1 MLEIGKTIVSL
12 DLITSHFTCD
22 LQTCKGACCVSGDS
36 GAPLEPDE
44 AEILGDIFHVLR
56 PYLSEKSV
64 KSIEEQGTSVIDI
77 ERDTVTPLIDG
88 KECSFCIV
96 ENGINFCAIEKAW
109 FDKKIDFR
117 KPISCHLYPIRVKKY
132 SSFTGLNYDKWEI
145 CKPARNLGTQKG
157 LPVFRYLKEPLIRAF
172 GEDFYAQVE
181 EAAKLLEE
189 NKKESTSSK

>member
-12 DLITSHFTCD
+12 DLITSHFTCN
-22 LQTCKGACCVSGDS
+22 LQTCKGACCVTGDS

-88 KECSFCIV
+88 KECAYVVF
-96 ENGINFCAIEKAW
+96 ENGIAFCAIEKAYN
-109 FDKKIDFR
+109 DGLIPFR
-117 KPISCHLYPIRVKKY
+117 KPVSCHLYPIRIKKY
-132 SSFTGLNYDKWEI
+132 REFEAVNYDRWNI
-145 CKPARNLGTQKG
+145 CKDAVDLGNQLSSPVYRFTQDA
-157 LPVFRYLKEPLIRAF
+157 LIRKYGNDWF
-172 GEDFYAQVE
+172 DMLKI
-181 EAAKLLEE
+181 AADNLRIEQ
-189 NKKESTSSK
+189 NP